1 MVEKVFAAIGLAVCV
16 ALLLGMLI
24 GRGRVAEMLQRT
36 RSAWRWNR
44 QRRSAEREAVEVIE
58 RARRGAPN
66 VQREGNVYRPSSFN
80 GRRADDH
87 QE

>member
-24 GRGRVAEMLQRT
+24 GRGRIAEMLQRT
-36 RSAWRWNR
+36 RSTWRWNR

-66 VQREGNVYRPSSFN
+66 VKREGNVYRPSSFN

>member
-1 MVEKVFAAIGLAVCV
+1 MVEKVFAAIGLSVCV

-24 GRGRVAEMLQRT
+24 GRGRVQQMLMRA
-36 RSAWRWNR
+36 RAAWRWSR

-58 RARRGAPN
+58 RARRGGTT
-66 VQREGNVYRPSSFN
+66 VQREGNIYRPSSFN

-87 QE
+87 QD

>member
-1 MVEKVFAAIGLAVCV
+1 MLEKVFAAIGLAVCM
-16 ALLLGMLI
+16 ALLLGMLV
-24 GRGRVAEMLQRT
+24 GRQRVSTMLQRT
-36 RSAWRWNR
+36 RSAWRWSR
-44 QRRSAEREAVEVIE
+44 QRRHAEREAVEVIE

-66 VQREGNVYRPSSFN
+66 VKREGNVYRPSSFN